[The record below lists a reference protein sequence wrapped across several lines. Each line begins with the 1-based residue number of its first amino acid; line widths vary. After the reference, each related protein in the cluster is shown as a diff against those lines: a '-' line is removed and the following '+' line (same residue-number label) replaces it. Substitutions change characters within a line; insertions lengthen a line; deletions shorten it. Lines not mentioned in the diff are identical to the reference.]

1 MPAIKLYKKSIQ
13 NTSFPQEQDYSL
25 YNHLGQDEYH
35 AGEENK
41 VWMSV
46 SNRKSIQ
53 MYSLRRIKSRICISI
68 LVKMRIV
75 LITLSD
81 LRTRQNIR

>member
-1 MPAIKLYKKSIQ
+1 MERGETTGEENNVWMHAIKLYKKSIQ
-13 NTSFPQEQDYSL
+13 NISSPQEQDYAS
-25 YNHLGQDEYH
+25 YNHLDRDEHH

-53 MYSLRRIKSRICISI
+53 MYSLPGLKVRYALPS
-68 LVKMRIV
+68 
-75 LITLSD
+75 
-81 LRTRQNIR
+81 

>member
-41 VWMSV
+41 V
-46 SNRKSIQ
+46 
-53 MYSLRRIKSRICISI
+53 
-68 LVKMRIV
+68 
-75 LITLSD
+75 
-81 LRTRQNIR
+81 